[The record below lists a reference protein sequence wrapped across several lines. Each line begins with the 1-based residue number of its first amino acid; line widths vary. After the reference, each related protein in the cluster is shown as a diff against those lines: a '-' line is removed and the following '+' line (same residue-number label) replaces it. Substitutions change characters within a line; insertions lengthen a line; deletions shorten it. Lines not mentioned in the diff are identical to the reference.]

1 MTEIHVP
8 KLGDGVDGA
17 EILSILVQAGDTLN
31 EGDAILELESDKATV
46 EVPATASGVIKSLE
60 VSEGDTVSEGQLI
73 LTLEGADGSASGES
87 AAPQEAAA
95 DTKTNATDATDVA
108 EGESAESEDDTE
120 TAETADSS
128 DDTGSTGGTV
138 DLVVPKLGDGVDGA
152 EVLNIL
158 VSEGDTLAKGDALLE
173 LESDKAT
180 VEIPAEVAGTLIQL
194 KVAVGD
200 TLSEGQVIG
209 QVQSSEAAP
218 KAASKASSKA
228 APEKKAQPTETQA
241 EPAAKKPL
249 PQGVTEPQ
257 EHQPLPTEKA
267 EAPSLGNPVPAAPSV
282 RRFARELGVNIQ
294 QVKGSGPR
302 GRISEADVKAH
313 VKAQMQNASQA
324 GASASGTAS
333 TATGV
338 SHSLPAMPDFSQ
350 FGAVEIEK
358 MNAVRRAT
366 AQQMSLSW
374 QNIPHVTQFDQADIT
389 ELEIFRKAQAKLME
403 KAGAKLT
410 VTAMLVRICA
420 LALKKFPQFNA
431 SIDTEK
437 QQIIYKKFY
446 NIGVAADTPRGLMV
460 PVLKDV
466 SKKGFVDISVEL
478 NTLAKKAR
486 DRKISAE
493 ELQGA
498 TFTISN
504 LGGLGTTFFTPIVN
518 WPQVAILGVGRAS
531 QQPVWKDGEFVPRMI
546 MPLSISYDHR
556 LIDGAD
562 AARFLR
568 WIAQALES
576 PLTMMMESENP

>member
-73 LTLEGADGSASGES
+73 LSLEGADSSASGEDD
-87 AAPQEAAA
+87 APQESTQADEA
-95 DTKTNATDATDVA
+95 DTA
-108 EGESAESEDDTE
+108 ESESAESEDGTE

-180 VEIPAEVAGTLIQL
+180 VEIPSEVAGTLVQL

-209 QVQSSEAAP
+209 QVQSSG
-218 KAASKASSKA
+218 AASKAASRTSSKA
-228 APEKKAQPTETQA
+228 APEKKPQASETQA

-313 VKAQMQNASQA
+313 VKAQMQNASQT
-324 GASASGTAS
+324 GASGSGAAG

-389 ELEIFRKAQAKLME
+389 ELEIFRKAQAKVME

-410 VTAMLVRICA
+410 VTAMLV
-420 LALKKFPQFNA
+420 K
-431 SIDTEK
+431 
-437 QQIIYKKFY
+437 
-446 NIGVAADTPRGLMV
+446 
-460 PVLKDV
+460 
-466 SKKGFVDISVEL
+466 
-478 NTLAKKAR
+478 
-486 DRKISAE
+486 RK
-493 ELQGA
+493 
-498 TFTISN
+498 
-504 LGGLGTTFFTPIVN
+504 
-518 WPQVAILGVGRAS
+518 
-531 QQPVWKDGEFVPRMI
+531 
-546 MPLSISYDHR
+546 
-556 LIDGAD
+556 
-562 AARFLR
+562 
-568 WIAQALES
+568 
-576 PLTMMMESENP
+576 

>member
-73 LTLEGADGSASGES
+73 LTLEGADSSASGEDD
-87 AAPQEAAA
+87 APQESTQADEA
-95 DTKTNATDATDVA
+95 DTA
-108 EGESAESEDDTE
+108 ESDSAESKNGTE
-120 TAETADSS
+120 TAETADSSDDSS

-180 VEIPAEVAGTLIQL
+180 VEIPSEVAGTLVQL

-209 QVQSSEAAP
+209 QVQSSGAAP
-218 KAASKASSKA
+218 KAASRTSSKA
-228 APEKKAQPTETQA
+228 APKKKPQASETQA

-324 GASASGTAS
+324 GTSGASGTAS
-333 TATGV
+333 TAPGV

-350 FGAVEIEK
+350 FGDVEIEK

-389 ELEIFRKAQAKLME
+389 ELEIFRKAQAKVME

-504 LGGLGTTFFTPIVN
+504 LGGLGTTYFTPIVN